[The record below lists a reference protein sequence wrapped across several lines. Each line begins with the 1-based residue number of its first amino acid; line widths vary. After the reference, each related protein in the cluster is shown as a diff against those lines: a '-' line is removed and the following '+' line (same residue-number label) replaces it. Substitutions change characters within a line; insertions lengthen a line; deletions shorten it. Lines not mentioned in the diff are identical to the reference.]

1 MKESQAL
8 LAFAALSQDTRL
20 RVVRHLV
27 RAGPKGVPAG
37 ALAEGLSISPSNLS
51 FHLKELDRAGII
63 AARREAR
70 SIIYT
75 VNYDG
80 LRGLIRFL
88 LEDCCAGLADINLSP
103 PASGAPRSSA
113 RKERANA

>member
-8 LAFAALSQDTRL
+8 LAFAALAQDTRL

-27 RAGPKGVPAG
+27 RAGPDGLPAG
-37 ALAEGLSISPSNLS
+37 ALAEGLRISPSNLS

-63 AARREAR
+63 AARRDAR

-75 VNYDG
+75 VNYDS

-88 LEDCCAGLADINLSP
+88 MEDCCAGLANVDA
-103 PASGAPRSSA
+103 PAPAKLRAPA